1 MKGFLTETEVTLDAK
16 GRFLLPSAIKKKLPQ
31 EEGNSFVLAR
41 GFEGNL
47 VLYPSHIWQQS
58 VQSKL
63 DSLSDFNPEVRK
75 FKRLFLNG
83 ATELEMD
90 SAGRVLIP
98 KPLLEYAGLVKEA
111 ILFAEGG
118 KIEIWDSSK
127 YKQFFESA
135 QPNEVSELAHKLLGG
150 DLNIQL

>member
-1 MKGFLTETEVTLDAK
+1 MKGFLTESEVTLDSK
-16 GRFLLPSAIKKKLPQ
+16 GRFLLPAAIKKKLPT
-31 EEGNSFVLAR
+31 EEGNAFVIAR
-41 GFEGNL
+41 GLEENL
-47 VLYPSHIWQQS
+47 MLYPSHIWQQN

-63 DSLSDFNPEVRK
+63 DTLSDFNPEVRR

-90 SAGRVLIP
+90 SAGRVLVP
-98 KPLLEYAGLVKEA
+98 KALMEYAGIKKDA

-135 QPNEVSELAHKLLGG
+135 QPNEVSDLAQKLLGG

>member
-1 MKGFLTETEVTLDAK
+1 MKGFLTESEVTIDLK
-16 GRFLLPSAIKKKLPQ
+16 GRFLLPMNIKKKLPK
-31 EEGNSFVLAR
+31 EDENVFVIAR
-41 GFEGNL
+41 GFEENL
-47 VLYPSHIWQQS
+47 VLYPSFVWQQH

-90 SAGRVLIP
+90 GAGRVLIP
-98 KPLLEYAGLVKEA
+98 KTLMEYAGLKKDA

-135 QPNEVSELAHKLLGG
+135 QSNETSVLAHRLLGG
-150 DLNIQL
+150 DLNIQM

>member
-1 MKGFLTETEVTLDAK
+1 MKGFLTESEVTIDAK
-16 GRFLLPSAIKKKLPQ
+16 GRFLLPMSIKKKLP
-31 EEGNSFVLAR
+31 EVDENAFVIAR

-47 VLYPSHIWQQS
+47 VLYPSHVWQQN
-58 VQSKL
+58 VQNKL
-63 DSLSDFNPEVRK
+63 DSLSDFNPDVRK

-90 SAGRVLIP
+90 GAGRILIP
-98 KPLLEYAGLVKEA
+98 KALMDYAGLIKNA

-135 QPNEVSELAHKLLGG
+135 EPNEVSNLAHKLLGG